1 MTGRPI
7 TGETRYRARRR
18 AAQLY
23 MEGCTITSV
32 ARQIGYSYGTA
43 RTLILEAGVRL
54 RRSGSRQTRRIR

>member
-7 TGETRYRARRR
+7 TGSTRIRTRQR

-43 RTLILEAGVRL
+43 RTLILEAGVRI
-54 RRSGSRQTRRIR
+54 RRRGGAR